1 MTVKDRIN
9 QLTDQIC
16 NLTGNGHNRETK
28 QRIKELLMTYTA
40 DLTVDMASALIA
52 WHLQES
58 RAGTRN

>member
-1 MTVKDRIN
+1 MTVKDKID
-9 QLTDQIC
+9 QLVNQIC
-16 NLTGNGHNRETK
+16 NLTGNGHKETK
-28 QRIKELLMTYTA
+28 QAIKELLMSYTA